1 MFLYISD
8 FIIIYTLAIKGLHL
22 DSLNIC
28 KLFLEVKT
36 ENGLLGKHKNHGHKT
51 GTNLQHNCTF

>member
-1 MFLYISD
+1 MFWYISD

-36 ENGLLGKHKNHGHKT
+36 ESGLLGKHKNYGKKT
-51 GTNLQHNCTF
+51 GTHFTT